1 MALLD
6 CAEPVI
12 AQILLQICT
21 SQNRDEETAVKR
33 ILLCVDG
40 SVFDQSTYRRG
51 AWLAERL
58 DAEITVLHVTN
69 AQKQAQTEAANFSG
83 SIGFDASDTLLKQ
96 LVELEHQKSKL
107 EHQQAKQI
115 LQSAEAALQQLGVSR
130 VKTLHKTGAL
140 VDCLPQVEGDVDLIV
155 LGKRGKAAELSS
167 GHLGANLERSIR
179 ASRQPCLVTSRQFS
193 EVERVLVAYDGS
205 KTGQKM
211 LQTLLASPIFQ
222 GVDLHLVKVVKE
234 RAEAGDMAQLEEAVK
249 QAKAAGFSASG
260 ELLTGHAEAE
270 LARYIDA
277 HQINLMC
284 MGAYGHSRI
293 RHLVI
298 GSTTAQILR
307 SSHIP
312 VLVYR

>member
-1 MALLD
+1 M
-6 CAEPVI
+6 
-12 AQILLQICT
+12 
-21 SQNRDEETAVKR
+21 KR

-58 DAEITVLHVTN
+58 NSNITVLHVTN
-69 AQKQAQTEAANFSG
+69 AQKEAQAKAANLSG

-115 LQSAEAALQQLGVSR
+115 LQSAEAALEQLGVDQ
-130 VKTLHKTGAL
+130 VQTLHKTGAL

-167 GHLGANLERSIR
+167 GHLGANLERLIR
-179 ASRQPCLVTSRQFS
+179 ASHQPCLVTSRQFS

-211 LQTLLASPIFQ
+211 FEFLLSSPIFK
-222 GVDLHLVKVVKE
+222 GTALHLVKVVKNPEDSAE
-234 RAEAGDMAQLEEAVK
+234 RDQLQAAAAQTE
-249 QAKAAGFSASG
+249 AAGFATTW
-260 ELLTGHAEAE
+260 ELLQGHAETA
-270 LARYIDA
+270 LASYVES
-277 HQINLMC
+277 HQINMML